1 MSNVQIEQGP
11 NSPQDAE
18 EQQATQNVRAGQAVL
33 LLALLAATGGAWW
46 MMQDRDAA
54 SIEPAQMAS
63 AEPAAV
69 YDPAYDDVIVV
80 HAGKAGDASKPA
92 AKTVV
97 RSRAP
102 ALIASSQVL
111 PKYPASALRSGQTGT
126 VLVAAT
132 IDANGKPVEVRVDD
146 RSGNRAF
153 DRAALAAVKQWRFEP
168 ATRNGKPVEGMV
180 RVPVQFALENG

>member
-1 MSNVQIEQGP
+1 MSNVQIEQAP

-102 ALIASSQVL
+102 ACATPTSRSATTSSPAPPAWARPRSPASS
-111 PKYPASALRSGQTGT
+111 PPPSASS
-126 VLVAAT
+126 
-132 IDANGKPVEVRVDD
+132 
-146 RSGNRAF
+146 
-153 DRAALAAVKQWRFEP
+153 
-168 ATRNGKPVEGMV
+168 
-180 RVPVQFALENG
+180 